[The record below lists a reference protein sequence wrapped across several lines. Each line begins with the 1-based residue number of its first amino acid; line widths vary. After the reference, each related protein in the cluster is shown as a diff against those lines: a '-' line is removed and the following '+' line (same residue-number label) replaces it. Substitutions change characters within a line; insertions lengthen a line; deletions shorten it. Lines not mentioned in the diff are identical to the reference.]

1 MRVAAALALM
11 AATAAPAAAEVT
23 VHVAGGTVDL
33 TATAAPL
40 ADILDR
46 LGRQTG
52 MRVVYEGAAPRQ
64 LVTVALKGR
73 TPAETVL
80 SVLEGLGVNFALV
93 ADPTG
98 ARVQTLVV
106 AGAATA
112 SAAASSPGPAR
123 ATPPSPRRPF
133 GPPPGAMP
141 EPVEPAFEEGDG
153 EEDLPEEGAFP
164 GLPPGAEITDPSG
177 LPMGPDPGAV
187 SPGGQAPT
195 APPPGTGMIPTQPAP
210 SWPVSPFAPQPQ
222 PFPPLPPAA
231 PGPPPNPGGAPP
243 GEGTPANPPP
253 F

>member
-1 MRVAAALALM
+1 MRAAAALALM

-23 VHVAGGTVDL
+23 VHVTAGTVDL

-112 SAAASSPGPAR
+112 SAAASSPGPSR

-133 GPPPGAMP
+133 GPPPGATP
-141 EPVEPAFEEGDG
+141 EPVEPAFEEGSG

-177 LPMGPDPGAV
+177 VPMGADPGAV

-195 APPPGTGMIPTQPAP
+195 LPQPGAGVTPPMPSFPA
-210 SWPVSPFAPQPQ
+210 SPFAPQPQ

-231 PGPPPNPGGAPP
+231 PGAPSNPGAPP

>member
-1 MRVAAALALM
+1 MRTAALLALL
-11 AATAAPAAAEVT
+11 AATAAPVAAEVT
-23 VHVAGGTVDL
+23 VRVTGGTVDL

-64 LVTVALKGR
+64 LVTVTLKGR

-93 ADPTG
+93 ADTTG

-112 SAAASSPGPAR
+112 SAVASSSGPSR
-123 ATPPSPRRPF
+123 ATSPSARRPF
-133 GPPPGAMP
+133 GPPPGAAP
-141 EPVEPAFEEGDG
+141 EPVEPAFEEGGD
-153 EEDLPEEGAFP
+153 EEDVPEEGSFP
-164 GLPPGAEITDPSG
+164 GLPPGAEVTDPSG
-177 LPMGPDPGAV
+177 VPMGPDPGIAN
-187 SPGGQAPT
+187 PGGQAPT
-195 APPPGTGMIPTQPAP
+195 VPPPGAGMIPSQPAP
-210 SWPVSPFAPQPQ
+210 SWPASPFAPQAQ
-222 PFPPLPPAA
+222 PFPPLPPGT
-231 PGPPPNPGGAPP
+231 PGAPNPGGPP
-243 GEGTPANPPP
+243 PEEGTPTNPPP